1 MATDGTTLT
10 PATKV
15 TTAPVVG
22 LGLLGGF
29 ITARESGIR
38 PLGGLVLALAGVLA
52 GRTTFAKRGLGM
64 TVALAALYVLGF
76 GASHPL
82 ARRIGGWPAV
92 LSVTA
97 VSMAAQHLLVDRH
110 RRRRRR

>member
-1 MATDGTTLT
+1 MTLT
-10 PATKV
+10 PAHEV
-15 TTAPVVG
+15 TTAPVVA

-29 ITARESGIR
+29 ITARESGFR
-38 PLGGLVLALAGVLA
+38 PLGGLVLAAAGVLA
-52 GRTTFAKRGLGM
+52 GRTTLATRGPGM

-82 ARRIGGWPAV
+82 AKKIGGWPSV

-110 RRRRRR
+110 RRR